1 MAYDLHI
8 VRSFRWT
15 DASDA
20 PIAKSDVDTLVEA
33 DPELAWST
41 SDFVDMKDHAGAV
54 TRCYLVLWNGTP
66 CFWWQQDQLLC
77 SGPDDAQ
84 VAKLIRVAPALNAR
98 VIGDDE

>member
-1 MAYDLHI
+1 MAYDVHV

-20 PIAKSDVDTLVEA
+20 PITKSYVDTLVEA

-41 SDFVDMKDHAGAV
+41 SDFVDMKDLAGAV
-54 TRCYLVLWNGTP
+54 IRFYMVLWNGTP
-66 CFWWQQDQLLC
+66 CFWWQQGRLLC

-84 VAKLIRVAPALNAR
+84 VAKLIRVATAK
-98 VIGDDE
+98 EYW